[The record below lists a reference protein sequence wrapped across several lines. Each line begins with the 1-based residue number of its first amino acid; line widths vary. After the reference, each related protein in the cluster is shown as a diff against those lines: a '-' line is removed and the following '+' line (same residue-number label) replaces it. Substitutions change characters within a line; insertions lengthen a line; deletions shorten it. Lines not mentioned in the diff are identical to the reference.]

1 MSKISV
7 LQPQTGILAICALG
21 VAYAGLSLSS
31 PAEFTL
37 PEVAPH
43 FGGLQAEFAALPVR
57 RPLADLE
64 VETPFDTEADRQ
76 RRLAA
81 QTVAADVTVAADPA
95 TLSVAGLIDN
105 GRVRKVLIQKDG
117 EETATWMLTGETIF
131 GWSVQSI
138 TNQSVRLEAEGQVT
152 ELFLYPE

>member
-1 MSKISV
+1 
-7 LQPQTGILAICALG
+7 
-21 VAYAGLSLSS
+21 
-31 PAEFTL
+31 
-37 PEVAPH
+37 
-43 FGGLQAEFAALPVR
+43 
-57 RPLADLE
+57 
-64 VETPFDTEADRQ
+64 
-76 RRLAA
+76 
-81 QTVAADVTVAADPA
+81 
-95 TLSVAGLIDN
+95 VAGLIDN